1 MQAAIKSMSQ
11 VTRKNEMRFQI
22 GVIDPIKTWS
32 SVMSLKLGLL
42 GTHAETAEL
51 VRFFCSAISDGMS
64 SDRFVFSLSF
74 LDLLL

>member
-1 MQAAIKSMSQ
+1 MQAAIKSMSH

-22 GVIDPIKTWS
+22 GLIDPIKTWS

-42 GTHAETAEL
+42 GTHAETTEL
-51 VRFFCSAISDGMS
+51 GRFFCCVISDGMS
-64 SDRFVFSLSF
+64 SDRFGFSLSV

>member
-1 MQAAIKSMSQ
+1 MQAAKKSMSQ

-22 GVIDPIKTWS
+22 GLIDPIKTWS

-42 GTHAETAEL
+42 GTHVETAEL
-51 VRFFCSAISDGMS
+51 VTFFCCAISDGMS
-64 SDRFVFSLSF
+64 SDRFVFSLSV

>member
-42 GTHAETAEL
+42 GTHVETAEL
-51 VRFFCSAISDGMS
+51 VKFFC
-64 SDRFVFSLSF
+64 
-74 LDLLL
+74 